1 MKIHEAL
8 DRDPRTARLAN
19 GGQARIADK
28 ADEPAMRELRAE
40 LETFVCDGQFGDAL
54 QRILDRYL
62 ANLGTPKQ
70 ESAWVSG
77 FFGSGKSHLLKML
90 THLWVDTGFPDG
102 ATARGLVRG
111 GLPDEVRAQLRELD
125 THARRAGRSPVA
137 AAGTLLGG
145 SVDHVRHTVLS
156 ILLRACG
163 WPAQYPQ
170 ARFCFWLRGRGL
182 LDGVRAAVEGE
193 GRDWLSELHNLYV
206 SPVIAKALIAADA
219 SFAADVRSARQLLTQ
234 QFPPLRTDISTDEFI
249 EAARQALSAN
259 GRRPTAPEAQPA
271 PPASAA
277 SAHADAAPA
286 GRRPTAAPGAQPAP
300 SAPAPFRGADAGNGE
315 LPHTVLVL
323 DEVQQ
328 YINEAQDRSAA
339 LTEVAEAVQTQFD
352 SRVMLVGA
360 GQSALSAGTPALL
373 WLRDRFR
380 IAVELTDADVEAVTR
395 KVLLHKRPG
404 AGPEIDRLFDAHA
417 GEVARQLQG
426 TRVAPRPEDAAD
438 RVADYPLLCTRR
450 RFWEACFQAVDAAGS
465 HSQLRSQLRI
475 LHDSLAKVADRP
487 LGAAIPA
494 SDLFDALAP
503 SLVSTGVL
511 LNELN
516 TRIQKLD
523 DGGDEG
529 RLRRGLCGL
538 VFLIGKLPRQEGMD
552 LGVRANAD
560 TLADLLIDDITTDS
574 GPRRHAIAGTLE
586 ALARDGVLMKVGDEY
601 RLQTTEG
608 AEWDRAFR
616 ERRQALTDVE
626 IATRREHL
634 FAQAVQDALGGI
646 RLLHGQAR
654 LRRKLALH
662 HGAEPPA
669 AGGDVVNVWLR
680 DGWSC
685 GRREVDNEARR
696 LGAGDPTLHVHLP
709 QRSADL
715 LRGHVLDAEAAR
727 QVLDHYGV
735 PASPEG
741 REARESME
749 SRRARAAQE
758 RDAIV
763 RELLRAATVLQGGGT
778 EVFGDSLT
786 EKLKTGAGASLARL
800 FPRFDDGDHR
810 GWEGAVTRARQ
821 GSDQPL
827 KVVGWDGATD
837 AHPVAKEVLGAL
849 GAGARGTALHKA
861 LKAAPYG
868 WPQDA
873 VDAVLIALHRA
884 GHLRVTRNG
893 RPVAADA
900 LDQAGVKAA
909 EFRPERVRLT
919 TGQRIAL
926 RGLFGKLGV
935 NAKSGEEEGRAPEF
949 LGALEALA
957 GRAGGDAPLRAA
969 PDTVAIEE
977 LGRLAG
983 SEQLA
988 AIHARKDELARG
1000 IEEWTR
1006 LAERAETRMPVWRLA
1021 VALRRHAEGLAVV
1034 AGAGSDIDA
1043 IAAQRSLL
1051 VEADQVGPIVAA
1063 LAAGLREAL
1072 ADKHRELTGTV
1083 EAACGT
1089 LAGDATWAKLDA
1101 AAQDGI
1107 RGSLGLDA
1115 PPSPAVATDEDLLRA
1130 LEARSLAAWRSE
1142 IDAVDTRVGRALQEA
1157 AKLIDADRPPGG
1169 GEAVDGTS
1177 PPTPPRTTTVDVRR
1191 GTLSDEAAVR
1201 EWLREQE
1208 GKLMEA
1214 VRTGPVIVR

>member
-28 ADEPAMRELRAE
+28 ADEPAMMELRAE

-62 ANLGTPKQ
+62 ASLGTPKQ

-90 THLWVDTGFPDG
+90 THLWVNTEFPDG

-125 THARRAGRSPVA
+125 THAHRAGRPPVA
-137 AAGTLLGG
+137 AAGTMLGG

-156 ILLRACG
+156 ILLRARG

-170 ARFCFWLRGRGL
+170 ARFCFWLRERGL
-182 LDGVRAAVEGE
+182 LDGVRAAVEAE
-193 GRDWLSELHNLYV
+193 GKGWLSELHNLYV

-219 SFAADVRSARQLLTQ
+219 TFAADVRSARQLLTR
-234 QFPPLRTDISTDEFI
+234 QFPPLSTDISTEQFI
-249 EAARQALSAN
+249 EAARQALS
-259 GRRPTAPEAQPA
+259 E
-271 PPASAA
+271 
-277 SAHADAAPA
+277 PA
-286 GRRPTAAPGAQPAP
+286 GRRLTAPPGAQPTLP
-300 SAPAPFRGADAGNGE
+300 ESAPFHGAGSGPGE

-395 KVLLHKRPG
+395 KVLLHKRPS
-404 AGPEIDRLFDAHA
+404 AGPEIDRMFEAHA
-417 GEVARQLQG
+417 GEVARHLQS
-426 TRVAPRPEDAAD
+426 TRVASRPEDAGD

-475 LHDSLAKVADRP
+475 LHDSLANVADRP
-487 LGAAIPA
+487 LGATIPA

-523 DGGDEG
+523 DESEQG
-529 RLRRGLCGL
+529 RLRRDLCGL
-538 VFLIGKLPRQEGMD
+538 VFLIGKLPRQEGTD
-552 LGVRANAD
+552 LGVRANAN

-574 GPRRHAIAGTLE
+574 GPRRHELAGALE

-634 FAQAVQDALGGI
+634 FAQAVQEVLGDI
-646 RLLHGQAR
+646 RLQHGEAR

-662 HGAEPPA
+662 NGAEPPA
-669 AGGDVVNVWLR
+669 ANGDVVNVWLR

-685 GRREVDNEARR
+685 GRKEVDNEARR

-709 QRSADL
+709 QRSADV

-727 QVLDHYGV
+727 QVLDHHGV

-741 REARESME
+741 QEARESME
-749 SRRARAAQE
+749 SRRTRAAQE

-763 RELLRAATVLQGGGT
+763 RDVLRAATVLQGGGT

-786 EKLKTGAGASLARL
+786 GKLKTGAEASLARL

-810 GWEGAVTRARQ
+810 GWDTAVTRARQ

-837 AHPVAKEVLGAL
+837 AHPVAKEVLGAV

-884 GHLRVTRNG
+884 GHLRATRNG
-893 RPVAADA
+893 RPVAAGA
-900 LDQAGVKAA
+900 LDQAGVKTA
-909 EFRPERVRLT
+909 EFRPEKVRLT
-919 TGQRIAL
+919 TSQRIAL
-926 RGLFGKLGV
+926 RGLFGKLGI
-935 NAKSGEEEGRAPEF
+935 ATKSGEEESRAPEF
-949 LGALEALA
+949 LQALEVLA
-957 GRAGGDAPLRAA
+957 GRAGGAAPLPPA
-969 PDTVAIEE
+969 PDTAPLEE
-977 LGRLAG
+977 LKRLAG

-988 AIHARKDELARG
+988 EMHARKDALERW
-1000 IEEWTR
+1000 IEEWTA
-1006 LAERAETRMPVWRLA
+1006 LADRADARMPGWRLA

-1034 AGAGSDIDA
+1034 ADAGADIDA
-1043 IAAQRSLL
+1043 VAAHRSLL
-1051 VEADQVGPIVAA
+1051 TETDQVGRIVAT

-1072 ADKHRELTGTV
+1072 ADKHRELTGAI
-1083 EAACGT
+1083 EASCAT
-1089 LAGDATWAKLDA
+1089 LAGDATWSRLDTPE
-1101 AAQDGI
+1101 QDEI
-1107 RGSLGLDA
+1107 RQRLGLHA
-1115 PPSPAVATDEDLLRA
+1115 PPPLTVATDDDLLRT
-1130 LEARSLAAWRSE
+1130 LDARSLAAWRSE
-1142 IDAVDTRVGRALQEA
+1142 IDAVDARVGQALQEA
-1157 AKLIDADRPPGG
+1157 AERIDANAPPAGG
-1169 GEAVDGTS
+1169 KRADGPS
-1177 PPTPPRTTTVDVRR
+1177 PPTPPRTTTVQVRR
-1191 GTLSDEAAVR
+1191 GTLPDDTAVR
-1201 EWLREQE
+1201 EWVREQE
-1208 GKLMEA
+1208 SKLMEA
-1214 VRTGPVIVR
+1214 IRTGPVIVR

>member
-19 GGQARIADK
+19 GGQARIADN
-28 ADEPAMRELRAE
+28 ADEPAMTELRAE

-90 THLWVDTGFPDG
+90 THLWVNTGFPDG

-125 THARRAGRSPVA
+125 THAHRAGRSPVA
-137 AAGTLLGG
+137 AAGTVLGG

-163 WPAQYPQ
+163 WPAQYPE
-170 ARFCFWLRGRGL
+170 ARFCFWLRERGL
-182 LDGVRAAVEGE
+182 LDAVRGAVEAAGKN
-193 GRDWLSELHNLYV
+193 WLSELHNLYV
-206 SPVIAKALIAADA
+206 SPVVANALIDADA
-219 SFAADVRSARQLLTQ
+219 SFAADVRSARQLLTR
-234 QFPPLRTDISTDEFI
+234 QFPPLKTDISTEQFI
-249 EAARQALSAN
+249 EAARQALS
-259 GRRPTAPEAQPA
+259 T
-271 PPASAA
+271 
-277 SAHADAAPA
+277 
-286 GRRPTAAPGAQPAP
+286 
-300 SAPAPFRGADAGNGE
+300 NGE

-395 KVLLHKRPG
+395 KVLLHKRPS
-404 AGPEIDRLFDAHA
+404 AGPEIDGMFDAHA
-417 GEVARQLQG
+417 GEVARHLQG
-426 TRVAPRPEDAAD
+426 TRVASRLEDAAD

-487 LGAAIPA
+487 VGATIPA

-503 SLVSTGVL
+503 SLVSTNVL

-523 DGGDEG
+523 DGSEQG
-529 RLRRGLCGL
+529 RLQRDLCGL
-538 VFLIGKLPRQEGMD
+538 VFLIGKLPRQEGTD
-552 LGVRANAD
+552 LGVRANAS

-586 ALARDGVLMKVGDEY
+586 ALAGDGVLMKVGDEY

-626 IATRREHL
+626 IANRREHL
-634 FAQAVQDALGGI
+634 FAQAVQEALGDI
-646 RLLHGQAR
+646 RLQHGQAK

-662 HGAEPPA
+662 NGTEPPA
-669 AGGDVVNVWLR
+669 ANGDVVSVWLR

-685 GRREVDNEARR
+685 GRKEVDNEARR
-696 LGAGDPTLHVHLP
+696 LGADDPTLHVHLP
-709 QRSADL
+709 QRSADV

-727 QVLDHYGV
+727 QVLDHHGV

-741 REARESME
+741 QEARESME
-749 SRRARAAQE
+749 SRRARAEQE

-763 RELLRAATVLQGGGT
+763 RDVLRAATVLQGGGT
-778 EVFGDSLT
+778 EVFGDSVT

-827 KVVGWDGATD
+827 KVVGWDAATD
-837 AHPVAKEVLGAL
+837 AHPVAKEVLGAV
-849 GAGARGTALHKA
+849 GAGARGTAIHKT

-884 GHLRVTRNG
+884 GHLRATRNG
-893 RPVAADA
+893 RPLAAGG
-900 LDQAGVKAA
+900 LDQAGVKTA
-909 EFRPERVRLT
+909 EFRPEKVRLT
-919 TGQRIAL
+919 TSQRIAL
-926 RGLFGKLGV
+926 RGLFGKLGI
-935 NAKSGEEEGRAPEF
+935 NAKSGEEESRAPEF
-949 LGALEALA
+949 LGALETLA
-957 GRAGGDAPLRAA
+957 GRAGGAAPLPAA
-969 PDTVAIEE
+969 PDTAT
-977 LGRLAG
+977 LDDMKRLAG
-983 SEQLA
+983 GEQLA
-988 AIHARKDELARG
+988 EIHARKDVLQRWT
-1000 IEEWTR
+1000 EEWTV
-1006 LAERAETRMPVWRLA
+1006 LANRAEARMPSWRLA
-1021 VALRRHAEGLAVV
+1021 LALRRHADGLPA
-1034 AGAGSDIDA
+1034 AAAIGADVDA
-1043 IAAQRSLL
+1043 IVEQRSLL
-1051 VEADQVGPIVAA
+1051 AETDHVRPIVAA

-1072 ADKHRELTGTV
+1072 AAKHRELTEAI
-1083 EAACGT
+1083 EAASAT
-1089 LAGDATWAKLDA
+1089 LAGDATWSQLDGPD
-1101 AAQDGI
+1101 QGEI
-1107 RGSLGLDA
+1107 LGRLGLDA
-1115 PPSPAVATDEDLLRA
+1115 PPPLAVATDDDLLRT
-1130 LEARSLAAWRSE
+1130 LDARSLAAWRSE
-1142 IDAVDTRVGRALQEA
+1142 IDAVDARVGRALQEA
-1157 AKLIDADRPPGG
+1157 AERIDANAPPAGG
-1169 GEAVDGTS
+1169 SPADGPS
-1177 PPTPPRTTTVDVRR
+1177 QPTPPRTTTVHVRR
-1191 GTLSDEAAVR
+1191 GTLPDEAAVR
-1201 EWLREQE
+1201 EWLQEQE
-1208 GKLMEA
+1208 ARLRDA
-1214 VRTGPVIVR
+1214 VRHGPVIVR